1 MKVLLTNKNELAL
14 FVNGFENRVNLIELF
29 CRMCTLSTHK
39 DCRVNK
45 FCFYVNNYTPSI

>member
-29 CRMCTLSTHK
+29 FAECVH
-39 DCRVNK
+39 
-45 FCFYVNNYTPSI
+45 